1 MFAKQQE
8 GEDTAELQRRLD
20 TLRLEAAKQ
29 GVREVRGGVRGRAG
43 FRGARGRAAAFFAR
57 CALS

>member
-57 CALS
+57 